1 MNITDPV
8 TISVDPNG
16 RGAWNVASPDLPRPI
31 TCETLEDARTV
42 AHLNAAHGRRC
53 ELVVHDAYHRVIERE
68 ILHDGG
74 SLGCVTR
81 KGD

>member
-1 MNITDPV
+1 MKITGPV

-16 RGAWNVASPDLPRPI
+16 CGAWNVASPDVARRI

-42 AHLNAAHGRRC
+42 ANLNAAHGGRR
-53 ELVVHDAYHRVIERE
+53 ELVADDAYHRVIRRE
-68 ILHDGG
+68 ILHDG
-74 SLGCVTR
+74 SSSAVTR